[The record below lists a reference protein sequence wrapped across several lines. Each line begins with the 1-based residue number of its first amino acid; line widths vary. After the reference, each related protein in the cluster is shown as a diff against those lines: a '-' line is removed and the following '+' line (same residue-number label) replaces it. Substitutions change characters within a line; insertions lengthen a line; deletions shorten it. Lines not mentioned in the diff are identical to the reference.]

1 MNSKNLPLSHADG
14 GWTIGVGWTRKVVIV
29 ASVLNIL
36 ALLTIILSIINLTPL
51 TLIIS
56 VSIGGGLM
64 AISIILYII
73 VVVTDLRRR
82 GVL

>member
-1 MNSKNLPLSHADG
+1 MNSKNLPLSHVER

-64 AISIILYII
+64 AISIILYVI
-73 VVVTDLRRR
+73 VVVTDSKRR

>member
-1 MNSKNLPLSHADG
+1 MNSKNLPLSHIEG
-14 GWTIGVGWTRKVVIV
+14 SWTIGIGWTRKVVIA

-36 ALLTIILSIINLTPL
+36 ALLSIILSILKFTPL

-56 VSIGGGLM
+56 VSIGGALM
-64 AISIILYII
+64 AIAIILYVI
-73 VVVTDLRRR
+73 VVVADLRRR

>member
-1 MNSKNLPLSHADG
+1 MNTHP
-14 GWTIGVGWTRKVVIV
+14 WVRKAVVT
-29 ASVLNIL
+29 AGVLNVI
-36 ALLTIILSIINLTPL
+36 AFLTIILSLVHFTPL

-64 AISIILYII
+64 GLAILIYII
-73 VVVTDLRRR
+73 VVVRDLRKQ

>member
-1 MNSKNLPLSHADG
+1 MNTHP
-14 GWTIGVGWTRKVVIV
+14 WVRKAVV
-29 ASVLNIL
+29 AAGVLNVI
-36 ALLTIILSIINLTPL
+36 AFLTIILSLVHFTPL

-64 AISIILYII
+64 GLAILIYII
-73 VVVTDLRRR
+73 VVVRDLRKQ